1 MPPTEPIF
9 QASHVKRL
17 PVIACLTALLSFV
30 LSGAVS
36 AAPPVGAETCAECH
50 QEETEAWQDSPHAH
64 ALNAQGH
71 ELGATC
77 ENCHGPYVEDHPATD
92 VMQLAVDSSS
102 CQECH
107 TSTFQQ
113 WEQSIH
119 AQNGVQCIGCHL
131 SHSQEFRLSD
141 EDLCAACH
149 RERLDTA
156 HGQADVS
163 CIDCHLSATNP
174 HEEVAPASAGEAGLG
189 VPAASHDFTAVL
201 AKDCVSCHGQDVHK
215 ADLAPVNYVP
225 PSTDPAPDCRP
236 EIIAKLE
243 AAQRTNKSLQTMTPL
258 SLGLGMGI
266 GGMLGIIFML
276 ILGYINQTRGRP

>member
-1 MPPTEPIF
+1 MPPTKSVSFLSSAGKSLLFLVCLLLIF
-9 QASHVKRL
+9 AL
-17 PVIACLTALLSFV
+17 PARVE
-30 LSGAVS
+30 
-36 AAPPVGAETCAECH
+36 AAPPVGAEACAECH

-64 ALNAQGH
+64 AVDGQAH
-71 ELGATC
+71 IVGATC
-77 ENCHGPYVEDHPATD
+77 EDCHGLYVEDHPEVD
-92 VMQLAVDSSS
+92 VMQLSVDSSA

-119 AQNGVQCIGCHL
+119 AQNEVQCIGCHL

-141 EDLCAACH
+141 EALCAACH

-156 HGQADVS
+156 HAQSDVS
-163 CIDCHLSATNP
+163 CIDCHLSSTNR
-174 HEEVAPASAGEAGLG
+174 HQEVELASASGTSG

-201 AKDCVSCHGQDVHK
+201 SKDCVSCHGQDVHREDM
-215 ADLAPVNYVP
+215 AQVSYVSS
-225 PSTDPAPDCRP
+225 STSPECQP

-243 AAQRTNKSLQTMTPL
+243 ATERTNKSLQTMTPV
-258 SLGLGMGI
+258 SLGVGLGI

-276 ILGYINQTRGRP
+276 ILGCINQNRGQQ